1 MSCVYG
7 TAIRR
12 KRLLRLVTFIQLEEI
27 LGSATDVLVKLNR
40 MAVYSPDAV
49 CVKAELRAVIGG
61 DKKKPR
67 RRKGDV

>member
-1 MSCVYG
+1 
-7 TAIRR
+7 
-12 KRLLRLVTFIQLEEI
+12 VTFIQLEEI